1 MQPRYGFTV
10 HSNGIREAPGTRFRI
25 ERARISW
32 KVMPRNSGVSNVRV
46 VTASAAKSA
55 LFPAVEFFST
65 RLSQR
70 MDASSVALTAE

>member
-1 MQPRYGFTV
+1 
-10 HSNGIREAPGTRFRI
+10 
-25 ERARISW
+25 
-32 KVMPRNSGVSNVRV
+32 MPRNSGVSNVRV